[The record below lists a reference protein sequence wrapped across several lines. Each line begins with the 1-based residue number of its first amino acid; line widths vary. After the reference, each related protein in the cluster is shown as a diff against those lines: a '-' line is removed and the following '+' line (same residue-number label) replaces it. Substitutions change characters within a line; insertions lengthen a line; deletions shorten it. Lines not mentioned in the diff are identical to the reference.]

1 MNNRRII
8 VRIGKVLLPLFVLGC
23 AVAGAVWF
31 IKTKPAPTKQKSQE
45 SASVVETLV
54 AASGSHTVT
63 VSAMGTVEPVEA
75 ITLQSEVTGLIVW
88 KHPNLVP
95 GGRVRKGE
103 TLLRVDPRN
112 YEAVVKQQQA
122 ALEKAQV
129 DYELELSRSEVA
141 AEEWRMMA
149 AGGRSPA
156 SALRATE
163 GRGQESGDDEDGA
176 RDETVAARSRTLAL
190 REPQL
195 RAAEVAVQAASNAL
209 FKAGLDVE
217 RTQVAA
223 PFNAVVLDEF
233 VDRGQ
238 LVSPQTRLAELAGTD
253 AFRVEASLP
262 VRDLQWMKWP
272 DDDGAGG
279 PAATVLHDIG
289 NAEPLRF
296 DGVVTRVLSSVDGA
310 AHMARILVRVQDPL
324 QLAALRPG
332 KRQMAL
338 LSGAYVQVL
347 IEGLALD
354 GLVEL
359 PGSVIR
365 EGSRI
370 WVMNADSRL
379 EIRDVEVMW
388 RQGGRALVK
397 RGVTDGERIVSSHIP
412 APIPGMQ
419 LRAKGEKTEEQT
431 AQNKSQQKQQKK
443 APMRGKQANAQRPTP
458 NAQHPR

>member
-31 IKTKPAPTKQKSQE
+31 IKTKPAPKKQKNQE
-45 SASVVETLV
+45 TASVVETLV
-54 AASGSHTVT
+54 AASGSHAVT
-63 VSAMGTVEPVEA
+63 VLAMGTVEPVEA

-88 KHPNLVP
+88 KHPNLVS

-122 ALEKAQV
+122 ALEKTQV

-149 AGGRSPA
+149 AGGRSP
-156 SALRATE
+156 SFSLRATE
-163 GRGQESGDDEDGA
+163 GRQESGDDEGGA

-238 LVSPQTRLAELAGTD
+238 LVSSQTRLAELAGTD

-324 QLAALRPG
+324 RLTALRPG

-347 IEGLALD
+347 IKGVTLD

-370 WVMNADSRL
+370 WVINADSRL

-388 RQGGRALVK
+388 RQGGRAFVK
-397 RGVTDGERIVSSHIP
+397 RGIRDGERIVSSHIP

-419 LRAKGEKTEEQT
+419 LRAKGETSEVG
-431 AQNKSQQKQQKK
+431 SQGAEDGGRKPEGQKPG
-443 APMRGKQANAQRPTP
+443 AGGKGQGGGKRNDS
-458 NAQHPR
+458 